1 MTSNEQS
8 PTLMTFVK
16 ITLDAIFQSLLK
28 FCPFNLLPLLC
39 MRENKSSKTISLKKP
54 KGGGGKQFCQT
65 ETNEKKNSSKNI
77 GNQSKPDEWPQ
88 HCNIVNVTL
97 HASTLSMLPLIHPL
111 FIHPHCQRYSS
122 CIQCIHIANVLF
134 IHPHCQCAL
143 HISTLPML
151 LFIHPHF
158 HCYSRS
164 IFMHLTIQR
173 LQEYRIKFILVVDN
187 VVDFL
192 SRKFMYSGNVVV
204 DYDCSC
210 CSQSNSITYQLQTVD
225 DKTCYVL
232 NV

>member
-1 MTSNEQS
+1 MAATLQHCQCYSSCIYIVNDTLNTSTLHTS
-8 PTLMTFVK
+8 TLPTLLFM
-16 ITLDAIFQSLLK
+16 
-28 FCPFNLLPLLC
+28 
-39 MRENKSSKTISLKKP
+39 
-54 KGGGGKQFCQT
+54 
-65 ETNEKKNSSKNI
+65 
-77 GNQSKPDEWPQ
+77 
-88 HCNIVNVTL
+88 
-97 HASTLSMLPLIHPL
+97 HPV
-111 FIHPHCQRYSS
+111 HPHCQCALHTSTLPMCSS
-122 CIQCIHIANVLF
+122 YIHIANVLF
-134 IHPHCQCAL
+134 IHPHCQCNSSYIHIANVTL

-192 SRKFMYSGNVVV
+192 SRKFIYSGNVVV

>member
-1 MTSNEQS
+1 MAA
-8 PTLMTFVK
+8 TL
-16 ITLDAIFQSLLK
+16 
-28 FCPFNLLPLLC
+28 
-39 MRENKSSKTISLKKP
+39 
-54 KGGGGKQFCQT
+54 
-65 ETNEKKNSSKNI
+65 
-77 GNQSKPDEWPQ
+77 Q
-88 HCNIVNVTL
+88 HCQCYSSCIHIVNVTL
-97 HASTLSMLPLIHPL
+97 NTSTLHTSTLPTLLFMHP
-111 FIHPHCQRYSS
+111 
-122 CIQCIHIANVLF
+122 V
-134 IHPHCQCAL
+134 HPHCQCALHTSTLPMCSSYIHIANVTL

-173 LQEYRIKFILVVDN
+173 LQEYRIKFTLVVDN

-204 DYDCSC
+204 DYYCSC

-232 NV
+232 YV